1 MKKRVTNFF
10 GKVFE
15 DKDLK
20 GNLWLFLSQNKE
32 FLFIIFFFKNKM
44 LDLLRSSIEN
54 PGQVLNKETVK
65 CQREVSEKGLFK
77 L

>member
-54 PGQVLNKETVK
+54 PGQVLNKETAK